1 MNITANPPV
10 HTGGSPSSGLL
21 TRNYIRI
28 LGWSLRHRW
37 VIVLATVLTFLSTPV
52 LFMMVGSDFVPK
64 DDQSEFE
71 ISMILKEGT
80 TLKQAEEI
88 CIELEPRLKQVRGV
102 TNVFTVI
109 GPSDGKSP
117 KGQGDVT
124 LVNIYCRM
132 TDLRERDFSQR
143 AAMAD
148 ARAIMADYPDIR
160 AAVQDVN
167 IFSSSAFKNAQLD
180 VSLRGPE
187 ASCATAKSV
196 LEQLYARLSQ
206 GEMIGVGEVVGAI
219 RHART
224 EEPDGEEPSGELPQA
239 QQIRTRKRL
248 ITART
253 PAQSAYLA
261 SLQRNDLVFATGPA
275 GTGKTYLAV
284 AFAAACLESGRC
296 DRLILSRPAVEAG
309 ERLGFL
315 PGDMREKVDPYLRP
329 LYDAL
334 YDVLPP
340 DRVER
345 GMASGVIEI
354 APLAFMRGRTLSHAI
369 IILDEAQNC
378 TPVQLKMFLTRL
390 GDESKMIVTGDP
402 TQVDL
407 PPGKDSGLLE
417 AIKLLRGIEEVD
429 HIAFTRA
436 DVVRRE
442 LVGKI
447 VDAYES
453 APRKG
458 ERHG

>member
-1 MNITANPPV
+1 VSNKASIRKSSLARGRGAALKRSATAQVN
-10 HTGGSPSSGLL
+10 GGGEP
-21 TRNYIRI
+21 
-28 LGWSLRHRW
+28 
-37 VIVLATVLTFLSTPV
+37 TV
-52 LFMMVGSDFVPK
+52 
-64 DDQSEFE
+64 
-71 ISMILKEGT
+71 
-80 TLKQAEEI
+80 
-88 CIELEPRLKQVRGV
+88 
-102 TNVFTVI
+102 VFF
-109 GPSDGKSP
+109 D
-117 KGQGDVT
+117 
-124 LVNIYCRM
+124 
-132 TDLRERDFSQR
+132 
-143 AAMAD
+143 
-148 ARAIMADYPDIR
+148 DIR
-160 AAVQDVN
+160 LVRDLLGDYDANLAVLEDRLGIEAVVN
-167 IFSSSAFKNAQLD
+167 GNA
-180 VSLRGPE
+180 VSLRGSE
-187 ASCATAKSV
+187 ASTATAKSV
-196 LEQLYARLSQ
+196 LEQLYGRLAQ

-224 EEPDGEEPSGELPQA
+224 YEPAESPEPGDDRPEA

-261 SLQRNDLVFATGPA
+261 SLQRKDLVFATGPA

-284 AFAAACLESGRC
+284 AFAAAYLESGRC

-340 DRVER
+340 ERVER
-345 GMASGVIEI
+345 GIATGVIEI

-390 GDESKMIVTGDP
+390 GEESKMIVTGDP

-417 AIKLLRGIEEVD
+417 AIALLQRIEEID
-429 HIAFTRA
+429 HIAFARA

-447 VDAYES
+447 VDAYEQ
-453 APRKG
+453 APLRG
-458 ERHG
+458 ERDG

>member
-1 MNITANPPV
+1 
-10 HTGGSPSSGLL
+10 
-21 TRNYIRI
+21 
-28 LGWSLRHRW
+28 
-37 VIVLATVLTFLSTPV
+37 
-52 LFMMVGSDFVPK
+52 
-64 DDQSEFE
+64 
-71 ISMILKEGT
+71 
-80 TLKQAEEI
+80 
-88 CIELEPRLKQVRGV
+88 
-102 TNVFTVI
+102 VFF
-109 GPSDGKSP
+109 D
-117 KGQGDVT
+117 
-124 LVNIYCRM
+124 
-132 TDLRERDFSQR
+132 
-143 AAMAD
+143 
-148 ARAIMADYPDIR
+148 DIR
-160 AAVQDVN
+160 LVRDLLGDYDANLAVLEDRLGVQAVVN
-167 IFSSSAFKNAQLD
+167 GNA

-187 ASCATAKSV
+187 QSRETARAV
-196 LEQLYARLSQ
+196 LEQLYGRLAQ

-224 EEPDGEEPSGELPQA
+224 IEPEAEAEPQDEKLPAA

-248 ITART
+248 VTART
-253 PAQSAYLA
+253 LAQSTYLSA
-261 SLQRNDLVFATGPA
+261 LETHDLVFTTGPA

-284 AFAAACLESGRC
+284 AYAAARLESGKC

-334 YDVLPP
+334 YDVLAPE
-340 DRVER
+340 RVER
-345 GMASGVIEI
+345 GLATGMIEI

-378 TPVQLKMFLTRL
+378 TPVQMKMFLTRL
-390 GDESKMIVTGDP
+390 GEQSKMIVTGDP

-417 AIKLLRGIEEVD
+417 AVSILKGIED
-429 HIAFTRA
+429 IAHIAFTVR

-447 VDAYES
+447 VDAYEA
-453 APRKG
+453 APQRG